1 MLKMEISML
10 QKSSKQEQSLNNDI
24 DMIEEK
30 IESLSSDKKVMVK
43 KKTK

>member
-1 MLKMEISML
+1 MLKMEISIL
-10 QKSSKQEQSLNNDI
+10 QKSSKQGKNLNNDI

-30 IESLSSDKKVMVK
+30 IESLSSDKKVRSR